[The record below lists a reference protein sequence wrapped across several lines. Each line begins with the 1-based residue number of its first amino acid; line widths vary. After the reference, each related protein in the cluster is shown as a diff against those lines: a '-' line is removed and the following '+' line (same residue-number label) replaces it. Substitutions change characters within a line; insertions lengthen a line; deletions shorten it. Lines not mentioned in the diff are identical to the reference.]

1 MDIILKIAGCI
12 IIMAISFA
20 VSRFLTVP
28 YCAVEKFTGWITYP
42 FEALIMLF
50 SMLIGKVKN
59 LINKKPAEEKATGNW
74 GGKKTVWFI
83 IAIAVISVVLFGVVI
98 FTKAD
103 LQTFF
108 EEEVLLN
115 LPGLYYIGLLFSYA
129 NGESVLALDSIL
141 EMSLI
146 SFMQIA
152 FFRKIKDDIEI
163 LPKIVYNTVFY
174 IFSTALAFVVPAE
187 VFMVPLNVIKGLP
200 ALFDKITTMQINENP
215 IGGILMILLMIL
227 YFGLLI
233 FALHALVSCVCIA
246 IREFCASITFSLPAF
261 GIIVAVIIIFMN
273 FFNINS
279 IFAYIVLTTL
289 AVAGVVFTEFWREY
303 AIEEHNPFY

>member
-12 IIMAISFA
+12 VIMAISFA

-28 YCAVEKFTGWITYP
+28 YCAVEKFTGWIIYP

-50 SMLIGKVKN
+50 SMLLGKVKN
-59 LINKKPAEEKATGNW
+59 LINKKPVNENSSGDW
-74 GGKKTVWFI
+74 GGKKTVGFI

-98 FTKAD
+98 LTKAD

-129 NGESVLALDSIL
+129 NGENLLALDSLL

-152 FFRKIKDDIEI
+152 FFRKIRDDIEI

-174 IFSTALAFVVPAE
+174 IFSTALAFVVPAR
-187 VFMVPLNVIKGLP
+187 FFLAPLNAIKKLP
-200 ALFDKITTMQINENP
+200 DLFDKITAVPLDENVFR
-215 IGGILMILLMIL
+215 GILMIILMIL

-233 FALHALVSCVCIA
+233 FALHTLLSCFCIA
-246 IREFCASITFSLPAF
+246 IREFCASLTFSLPAF
-261 GIIVAVIIIFMN
+261 GIIVVAMIIFIN

-289 AVAGVVFTEFWREY
+289 AVAGVVFTEFWREHC
-303 AIEEHNPFY
+303 IEEHSPFY